1 MGPSVQ
7 ADAIGSFGRRAGWSP
22 GLAGL
27 LGCPLPHQRMFGLLE
42 PLPDSLQQALG
53 QVRQALAA
61 EQALVVAY
69 SGGVDSALVAAL
81 AVEQLGERALA
92 ITGVSPAL
100 APHLR
105 AEAAQQARWL
115 GLRHQELPTAE
126 LADPA
131 YASNPDDRC
140 YACKREL
147 HRLIAPIAA
156 AAGPAAVVVDGVNA
170 DDLADHRPGL
180 LAGREAGVRSPLA
193 AAGIDKAGV
202 RQLSRALGLP
212 WWDKPAQP
220 CLASRFPYGEPITA
234 ARLQRVAAAESWLR
248 QQGCRD
254 LRVRSQGET
263 ARIELAAAELPQL
276 LSALQQEGL
285 RQELVQAFLEL
296 GFTAVSLDLEG
307 LVSGKLNRSLPSA

>member
-1 MGPSVQ
+1 M
-7 ADAIGSFGRRAGWSP
+7 
-22 GLAGL
+22 
-27 LGCPLPHQRMFGLLE
+27 
-42 PLPDSLQQALG
+42 AL
-53 QVRQALAA
+53 VRQALAA
-61 EQALVVAY
+61 EQAVVVAY

-307 LVSGKLNRSLPSA
+307 LVSGKLNRSLSSA